1 MNSRIR
7 RALAAPLL
15 AASLRRI
22 AIREGVK
29 EYGGLDPTP
38 TPPAVIVFDY
48 QALGKNADD
57 LAYPLSDY
65 RLVCHP

>member
-15 AASLRRI
+15 AASQRRI